1 MNSNINVAI
10 TGIGIVSP
18 LGIGKEENWKQLIN
32 CNHKIYYSKK
42 FDAYIANVG
51 NLNVC
56 DTKKQYQM
64 AKLAICQ
71 ALQDASIAN
80 SFSNKK
86 VGFCLGESKI
96 NLFTNP
102 FKYSL
107 LEKLNQTFY
116 FNGPLSC
123 VSAACATGILTIIQ
137 GCNLIKDGI
146 YDAVVCGCSETSIH
160 PLYIAGF
167 KKMGV
172 LTKHLPSPFDKDR
185 DGFAIGEGAGFIVLE
200 SLEKAIKNNAKI
212 YAEIVNFSNGI
223 YSDNT
228 LSISSHSKMTQI
240 IKKTVSNHTPDYIHM
255 HGTATKL
262 NDYNESKAVFE
273 SFNNASKI
281 SLSSTKAATGHMLS
295 VSAIAGTI
303 FSLLAMANNIVP
315 PTLNFTQTDINLNL
329 DYTPNN
335 PKTRTI
341 NSSLVLSFGFG
352 GQSCAL
358 FLKKHKREQYV

>member
-1 MNSNINVAI
+1 MNSNIKVAI

-32 CNHKIYYSKK
+32 CNHNICYNKK
-42 FDAYIANVG
+42 VDANIASLDNFNVA
-51 NLNVC
+51 NNQR
-56 DTKKQYQM
+56 QYQM
-64 AKLAICQ
+64 AMLAINE
-71 ALQDASIAN
+71 ALEDATIAN

-86 VGFCLGESKI
+86 VGLCLGESKT
-96 NLFTNP
+96 NLFNKP
-102 FKYSL
+102 FEYSL
-107 LEKLNQTFY
+107 LKELSKTFH
-116 FNGPLSC
+116 FNETSC
-123 VSAACATGILTIIQ
+123 VSAACATGILTIMQ
-137 GCNLIKDGI
+137 GCKLIKDGI
-146 YDAVVCGCSETSIH
+146 CNAVVCGCSETSIH

-167 KKMGV
+167 KNIGV

-212 YAEIVNFSNGI
+212 YAEIANFSNGI

-228 LSISSHSKMTQI
+228 LYISSHSKMTQI
-240 IKKTVSNHTPDYIHM
+240 IKKTVSGHTPDYIHM

-273 SFNNASKI
+273 SFDTASKI
-281 SLSSTKAATGHMLS
+281 SLSSTKASTGHMLS

-315 PTLNFTQTDINLNL
+315 PTLNFKQTDINLNL
-329 DYTPNN
+329 DYTPNK
-335 PKTRTI
+335 PKVRAI

-358 FLKKHKREQYV
+358 FLKKHKSERYA